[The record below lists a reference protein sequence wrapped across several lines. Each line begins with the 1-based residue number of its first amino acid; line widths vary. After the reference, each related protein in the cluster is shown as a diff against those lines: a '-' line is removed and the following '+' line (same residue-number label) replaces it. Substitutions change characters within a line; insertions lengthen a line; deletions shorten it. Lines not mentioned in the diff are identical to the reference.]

1 MLPFSFTYSTQRITQ
16 KGMFWVPGAACGIY
30 GIRHAGLAMAV
41 GTWASIVVISS
52 FIWGIVIFQEKVK
65 NLLHTSVAFLL
76 LMTGLIGMSRYAKP
90 ESTVLSKAR
99 ILDDLSEES
108 DSDSMEEGKTGINK
122 KRKVVGPMTSNI
134 SDQKSF
140 EIEPLTPNR
149 SADIQDEMIKDGSE
163 KDHIVFF
170 GGRIALT
177 RRQLGVLGA
186 AVNGG
191 WGGLNLIPMH
201 IASKQGFKGASY
213 LISYATGSMI
223 VNVVMWVVY
232 FLYTLYQKRG
242 SMPDAMAAF
251 PKFHFKVLWLPG
263 LLSGCLYSI
272 ANFAAI
278 LSVTYLGQ
286 GVGMSMCQGQ
296 LLVSGLWGI
305 FYYGEIKGRTVIIK
319 WFLSALVAVAG
330 ILLLSHEHESSV
342 HRRLMMTMRMMEVI

>member
-1 MLPFSFTYSTQRITQ
+1 
-16 KGMFWVPGAACGIY
+16 
-30 GIRHAGLAMAV
+30 MAV

-65 NLLHTSVAFLL
+65 NLLHTSVAFIL
-76 LMTGLIGMSRYAKP
+76 LMAGLIGMSQYAKP
-90 ESTVLSKAR
+90 ESTVPLKAR
-99 ILDDLSEES
+99 ILDDILEEG
-108 DSDSMEEGKTGINK
+108 DSDSTEDGKAGIN
-122 KRKVVGPMTSNI
+122 KRKVVGPIASHLL
-134 SDQKSF
+134 DQKSF
-140 EIEPLTPNR
+140 EIEPLVTDQ
-149 SADIQDEMIKDGSE
+149 SADIKDGSE
-163 KDHIVFF
+163 KDHIVLF

-186 AVNGG
+186 AINGG

-242 SMPDAMAAF
+242 SVPDAMAAF
-251 PKFHFKVLWLPG
+251 PKFHFKILWLPG
-263 LLSGCLYSI
+263 LLSGCLYSV
-272 ANFAAI
+272 ANLAAI

-319 WFLSALVAVAG
+319 WFLSAIVAVAG

-342 HRRLMMTMRMMEVI
+342 HRRLMMRMMEVM